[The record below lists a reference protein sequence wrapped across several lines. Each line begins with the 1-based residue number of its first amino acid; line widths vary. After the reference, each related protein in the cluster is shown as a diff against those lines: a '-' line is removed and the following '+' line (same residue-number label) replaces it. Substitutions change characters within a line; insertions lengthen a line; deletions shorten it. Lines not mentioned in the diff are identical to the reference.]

1 MYQKKGIGQNVQVN
15 DPGTI
20 NTPDN
25 PYTTL
30 YNNYIAKPEDRNVK
44 PTNSN
49 LKWIL
54 ATIFCALSNVLMA
67 GYFGLWGAFT
77 FEIIADHR
85 TAATTIETYS
95 MFSVGLYLYFIL
107 MALGFSIAAKVL
119 HRKSIW
125 AVINII
131 LSVAILAFV
140 FILSPVVVKKGQEHK
155 LNQEETITEELNSDI
170 EELMEEYSFDVM
182 DIDEDFIY
190 QMDTNYE
197 IWIYVSS
204 EASKEQ
210 ISKLDE
216 FLEGLYEMDSSRE
229 YQITFEV
236 HPLVFEPDDNSRFV
250 FKKPYTFRY
259 ETLSPHPA
267 QADIDKHIHVL
278 EYDRRDPSHV
288 PESVED
294 GVMLIVVR

>member
-1 MYQKKGIGQNVQVN
+1 
-15 DPGTI
+15 
-20 NTPDN
+20 
-25 PYTTL
+25 
-30 YNNYIAKPEDRNVK
+30 
-44 PTNSN
+44 
-49 LKWIL
+49 
-54 ATIFCALSNVLMA
+54 
-67 GYFGLWGAFT
+67 
-77 FEIIADHR
+77 
-85 TAATTIETYS
+85 
-95 MFSVGLYLYFIL
+95 
-107 MALGFSIAAKVL
+107 
-119 HRKSIW
+119 
-125 AVINII
+125 
-131 LSVAILAFV
+131 
-140 FILSPVVVKKGQEHK
+140 
-155 LNQEETITEELNSDI
+155 
-170 EELMEEYSFDVM
+170 M

-278 EYDRRDPSHV
+278 EYDRRDTSHV

>member
-54 ATIFCALSNVLMA
+54 ATIFCAL
-67 GYFGLWGAFT
+67 
-77 FEIIADHR
+77 
-85 TAATTIETYS
+85 AATTIETYS

-107 MALGFSIAAKVL
+107 MALGFSTAAKVL

-250 FKKPYTFRY
+250 FEKPYTFRY
-259 ETLSPHPA
+259 EKLSPHPEH
-267 QADIDKHIHVL
+267 ADIDKHIHVG
-278 EYDRRDPSHV
+278 EFDWRDPSHV